1 MKNTTWVA
9 YVLLGALFCGLL
21 YIAYFKPR
29 QTELHAARVEI
40 AGLEN
45 ELTTLRAKKAE
56 LNKIEAELV
65 DLNKALVELEAI
77 IPRKKESGEIL
88 RSVQQ
93 MAMDAQLDVIHY
105 SPEKEVAKD
114 FYSEQPIPIEI
125 VGNYHN
131 LGQFFDRLLHFQRIF
146 NIDEFTITALPAQSD
161 ESTISALFTAKTYF
175 FFEESQIKK
184 PEVNRPQQPKQPIKE
199 IDEIR

>member
-1 MKNTTWVA
+1 MKNTSWVA

-21 YIAYFKPR
+21 YIVYFKPR
-29 QTELHAARVEI
+29 QAELKAARVEI
-40 AGLEN
+40 AALDT
-45 ELTTLRAKKAE
+45 ELTNLRAKKSE
-56 LNKIEAELV
+56 LNKLEAELV
-65 DLNKALVELEAI
+65 ELNKSLVELEAI

-93 MAMDAQLDVIHY
+93 MAMDAQLELIHY
-105 SPEKEVAKD
+105 TPEREVARD

-125 VGNYHN
+125 VGSYHN
-131 LGQFFDRLLHFQRIF
+131 LGLFFDRLLHFQRIF

-161 ESTISALFTAKTYF
+161 ESTISALFTAMTYF
-175 FFEESQIKK
+175 FFDESQIKK
-184 PEVNRPQQPKQPIKE
+184 PEANRPQPKPAIKD